1 MINAPLGRREHVSL
15 PRGENE
21 RQLYDIVAV
30 LAFGPSRQSGAL
42 ACVSPSMIRFIR
54 IRQLAVIEALDLSL
68 QGGLTVLTGETGAGK
83 SVLVEGIGLLLGGR
97 ASADMVRTGSSTAT
111 VQAIITTPDGDDV
124 VVRREV
130 SAEGR
135 SRAFID
141 DVLVTAGTMRERVSA
156 WVDLHGQHEH
166 QTLQLP
172 ETHLDLLDRIA
183 RLVGPR
189 TEVGAAHVAWV
200 AARNALA
207 ATQMDAR
214 ERAARIDLLSFQLAE
229 IDKVHPLED
238 EDEQLGATRQVL
250 ANADRLQRLGQEA
263 YHALYE
269 DEHAALHTLALG
281 WKRLDELAQ
290 VDASVQPYAA
300 LRDGL
305 KAQLDDLAFFLRQ
318 YVSDIDAS
326 PERLQH
332 VEDRLALLERLKRK
346 YGPTLA
352 DVRAHQHVLSEQ
364 LAALQQ
370 PEGQLSALQAAADAA
385 AAAYVAAARALSLRR
400 QQAAAPFAS
409 ELRREL
415 GELSMP
421 HADVAFRFQEA
432 TGEGEWTAS
441 GIDRAELVLSA
452 NPGEAPR
459 PLARVA
465 SGGELSRVMLAVK
478 VLDVPDEVT
487 RTLIFDEVDAGIGG
501 RVADSVGARL
511 RALSRRAQVL
521 CVTHLPQVAAYA
533 DAHIHIAKRVSGGRT
548 LTSAAPLQG
557 DARVEELARMMAGET
572 SAPMLDG
579 ARALLASKA
588 GVPADHSRRHGG
600 GESESRRGESEAA
613 AKGESEGADRT
624 NGGKG
629 KGRGSKV
636 SG

>member
-1 MINAPLGRREHVSL
+1 
-15 PRGENE
+15 
-21 RQLYDIVAV
+21 
-30 LAFGPSRQSGAL
+30 
-42 ACVSPSMIRFIR
+42 MIRFIS

-68 QGGLTVLTGETGAGK
+68 DEGLTVLTGETGAGK

-97 ASADMVRTGSSTAT
+97 ASADMVRTGASVAI
-111 VQAIITTPDGDDV
+111 VQAIIATPEGSEV

-130 SAEGR
+130 SSEGR

-172 ETHLDLLDRIA
+172 ETHLDLLDRVAGLMSA
-183 RLVGPR
+183 RDIVA
-189 TEVGAAHVAWV
+189 AAHASWV
-200 AARNALA
+200 AARDALA

-214 ERAARIDLLSFQLAE
+214 ERAARIELLSYQLGE
-229 IDKVHPLED
+229 IDKVQPLED
-238 EDEQLGATRQVL
+238 EDEQLGASRRVL

-263 YHALYE
+263 YQILYE
-269 DEHAALHTLALG
+269 DEHAALHTLSTV

-290 VDASVQPYAA
+290 VDVSVQPYAA
-300 LRDGL
+300 LRDGM

-318 YVSDIDAS
+318 YISDIDAS
-326 PERLQH
+326 PERLQE

-352 DVRAHQHVLSEQ
+352 DVRAHQQTLRDH

-370 PEGQLSALQAAADAA
+370 PEGQLSALQEAADAA
-385 AAAYVAAARALSLRR
+385 ARAYLDRATVLSQSR
-400 QQAAAPFAS
+400 QAAAAPFAS
-409 ELRREL
+409 RLRSELAD
-415 GELSMP
+415 LSMP
-421 HADVAFRFQEA
+421 HADVSFRFQA
-432 TGEGEWTAS
+432 AVGEGEWSAS
-441 GIDRAELVLSA
+441 GIDRAELLLSA

-478 VLDVPDEVT
+478 VLDAPDVVA

-511 RALSRRAQVL
+511 RALSGHAQVL

-533 DAHIHIAKRVSGGRT
+533 DAHIHISKRVAAGRT
-548 LTSAAPLQG
+548 LTSAAALHG
-557 DARVEELARMMAGET
+557 ESRIEELARMMAGDT

-579 ARALLASKA
+579 ARALLAAKA
-588 GVPADHSRRHGG
+588 EPAGDRRMRTRGRAG
-600 GESESRRGESEAA
+600 TKAKGESPQGESEAQ
-613 AKGESEGADRT
+613 AKGESESSGQGDGR
-624 NGGKG
+624 KG

>member
-1 MINAPLGRREHVSL
+1 
-15 PRGENE
+15 
-21 RQLYDIVAV
+21 
-30 LAFGPSRQSGAL
+30 
-42 ACVSPSMIRFIR
+42 
-54 IRQLAVIEALDLSL
+54 
-68 QGGLTVLTGETGAGK
+68 
-83 SVLVEGIGLLLGGR
+83 VLVEGIGLLLGGR
-97 ASADMVRTGSSTAT
+97 ASADMVRTGASTAT
-111 VQAIITTPDGDDV
+111 VQAIITTPDGVDV

-189 TEVGAAHVAWV
+189 TEVGAAHAAWV
-200 AARNALA
+200 AARDALA

-229 IDKVHPLED
+229 IDKVQPLED

-250 ANADRLQRLGQEA
+250 ASADRLQRLGQEA
-263 YHALYE
+263 YQALYE
-269 DEHAALHTLALG
+269 DEHAALHAMALV

-300 LRDGL
+300 MRDGL

-318 YVSDIDAS
+318 YVSDIEAS
-326 PERLQH
+326 PERLQQ
-332 VEDRLALLERLKRK
+332 VEDRLAALERLKRK

-352 DVRAHQHVLSEQ
+352 EVRAHQLVLSDQ
-364 LAALQQ
+364 LAALRR
-370 PEGQLSALQAAADAA
+370 PEGHLSALQAAADAA
-385 AAAYVAAARALSLRR
+385 AADYLARARALSLLR
-400 QQAAAPFAS
+400 QHAAAPFAAR
-409 ELRREL
+409 LRREL
-415 GELSMP
+415 ADLAMP
-421 HADVAFRFQEA
+421 DADVSVRFQEA
-432 TGEGEWTAS
+432 AGEGEWTAT
-441 GIDRAELVLSA
+441 GIDRAELLLSA

-478 VLDVPDEVT
+478 VLDVPEAGG

-511 RALSRRAQVL
+511 RTLSRQAQVL

-533 DAHIHIAKRVSGGRT
+533 DAHIRITKRVASGRT
-548 LTSAAPLQG
+548 LTSASLLEGGAQV
-557 DARVEELARMMAGET
+557 AELARMMAGDT

-588 GVPADHSRRHGG
+588 VVVPVRRSRTEDDEGESRG
-600 GESESRRGESEAA
+600 GESEAE
-613 AKGESEGADRT
+613 AKGESESADRHS
-624 NGGKG
+624 GRKG
-629 KGRGSKV
+629 KGRGSKI

>member
-1 MINAPLGRREHVSL
+1 MINAPLGRREHASL

-30 LAFGPSRQSGAL
+30 LAIGPSRQFGAL
-42 ACVSPSMIRFIR
+42 ACVSPSMIRFIS

-97 ASADMVRTGSSTAT
+97 ASADMVRTGASAAT
-111 VQAIITTPDGDDV
+111 VQAIITTPAGV
-124 VVRREV
+124 EVIVRREV

-141 DVLVTAGTMRERVSA
+141 DVLVTAGTMRERVSE

-172 ETHLDLLDRIA
+172 ETHLDLLDRVAGLTGA
-183 RLVGPR
+183 RADVG
-189 TEVGAAHVAWV
+189 VAHSAWV
-200 AARNALA
+200 AARDALA

-214 ERAARIDLLSFQLAE
+214 ERAARIDLLSFQLGE

-263 YHALYE
+263 YQALYE
-269 DEHAALHTLALG
+269 DEQAALHTMARV

-290 VDASVQPYAA
+290 VDPSVQPYAA
-300 LRDGL
+300 MRDGL

-352 DVRAHQHVLSEQ
+352 DVRAHQQALSEQ

-385 AAAYVAAARALSLRR
+385 ASAYLATARALSLSR
-400 QQAAAPFAS
+400 QHAAAPFAS
-409 ELRREL
+409 QLRREL
-415 GELSMP
+415 AELSMP
-421 HADVAFRFQEA
+421 HAEVSFRFREA

-441 GIDRAELVLSA
+441 GLDQAELLLSA
-452 NPGEAPR
+452 NPGETPR

-478 VLDVPDEVT
+478 VLDAPEVVT

-511 RALSRRAQVL
+511 RALSHQAQVL

-533 DAHIHIAKRVSGGRT
+533 DAHIHIAKRVSAGRT

-557 DARVEELARMMAGET
+557 DARVEELARMMAGDT

-579 ARALLASKA
+579 ARALLASKV
-588 GVPADHSRRHGG
+588 GVAVRRRRPNG
-600 GESESRRGESEAA
+600 GEGESVEGESEAE
-613 AKGESEGADRT
+613 AKGESESTDRDS
-624 NGGKG
+624 GRKG